1 MQRLQATKIDNNFS
15 RRNNMLFRSRILKA
29 VFMLSITSFFV
40 QATAAASLSSEPIS
54 YTDTGTGTPLVL
66 IHAFPSDKKL
76 WDKQV
81 AGLKKSFRV
90 ITLDL
95 WGFGQSGKV
104 SGQAVTMADYADE
117 VKQLLD
123 QLHIPQAIVGGESMG
138 GYVALMFL
146 DKYPASVTGLLLSDT
161 QAIAD
166 SPEAKA
172 KREATA
178 LDILAHGNS
187 GFVAGFMPKAL
198 SSQASLQM
206 KQELQAIL
214 AAQSPEAM
222 ASGLRGM
229 AMRED
234 TSAVLSHSTLPILII
249 TGEEDTLISPQQS
262 QGMNALA
269 KNSKLVVI
277 PAAGHLSSFEQPA
290 AWNDAVIGA
299 FIPTKK

>member
-123 QLHIPQAIVGGESMG
+123 QLHIPQAIVG
-138 GYVALMFL
+138 LMFL